1 MSKKTLVDA
10 IADKFNSRSA
20 AEQAVD
26 AVVGGIET
34 VVRGGDSVTLN
45 GFGSFKRKDRAQ
57 RVGRNPRTGEQV
69 DIAARRV
76 MTFTSK
82 VTL

>member
-34 VVRGGDSVTLN
+34 VVRGGDTVTLN
-45 GFGSFKRKDRAQ
+45 GFGSFKRKDRAA
-57 RVGRNPRTGEQV
+57 RVGRNPRTNERI
-69 DIAARRV
+69 DIGARSV
-76 MTFTSK
+76 MTFSSK
-82 VTL
+82 VTF

>member
-34 VVRGGDSVTLN
+34 VVRGGDTVTLN
-45 GFGSFKRKDRAQ
+45 GFGSFKRKPRAA
-57 RVGRNPRTGEQV
+57 RVGRNPRTGEQIS
-69 DIAARRV
+69 IAERNV
-76 MTFTSK
+76 MTFSSK
-82 VTL
+82 VTF